1 MVFLTSG
8 GEVGRDKGSFTFF
21 IKDFMVTST
30 MFFIVVFRDMYVSF
44 GGLLMMLKGDPSIA
58 ARFEL
63 DQRLFILIRK
73 V

>member
-1 MVFLTSG
+1 
-8 GEVGRDKGSFTFF
+8 
-21 IKDFMVTST
+21 MVTST